1 LLDYPHSVV
10 EVAPGIPLP
19 KPRLRGVLHQWAFF
33 VSLVLGVALV
43 VAAPEGA
50 GTVATAIYAGSV
62 AALFGVSALYH
73 RVNWSTAAARK
84 RMRRI
89 DHTMIFVLIAG
100 SYTPFAVL
108 VLDGALADVILI
120 VVWAGA
126 AAGAV
131 MKLLWIDAPKGL
143 VAVTYLLMGW
153 VAVAAFPGMLEE
165 LGVTA
170 TALVAAGGLLYTLG
184 AVVYALQRP
193 DPVPRVFGYHEV
205 FHALVI
211 AAAALQYAAIAFY
224 VLPSV

>member
-1 LLDYPHSVV
+1 MADLVS
-10 EVAPGIPLP
+10 GIPLP

-33 VSLVLGVALV
+33 VSLALGTALV
-43 VAAPEGA
+43 IAAPGGR
-50 GTVATAIYAGSV
+50 GTVAAAIYAASV

-108 VLDGALADVILI
+108 VLDGAIADVILI

-131 MKLLWIDAPKGL
+131 MKLVWIDAPKLL
-143 VAVTYLLMGW
+143 VAVTYVLMGW
-153 VAVAAFPGMLEE
+153 VAVAAFPGMLDE

-184 AVVYALQRP
+184 AVVYAFQRP
-193 DPVPRVFGYHEV
+193 DPAPRVFGYHEV

-211 AAAALQYAAIAFY
+211 AAAALQYAVIAFY
-224 VLPSV
+224 VLPNA

>member
-1 LLDYPHSVV
+1 VV
-10 EVAPGIPLP
+10 EAAPGIPLP

-43 VAAPEGA
+43 IAAPEGP
-50 GTVATAIYAGSV
+50 GTVATAIYAASV

-153 VAVAAFPGMLEE
+153 VAVAAFPGMLGE